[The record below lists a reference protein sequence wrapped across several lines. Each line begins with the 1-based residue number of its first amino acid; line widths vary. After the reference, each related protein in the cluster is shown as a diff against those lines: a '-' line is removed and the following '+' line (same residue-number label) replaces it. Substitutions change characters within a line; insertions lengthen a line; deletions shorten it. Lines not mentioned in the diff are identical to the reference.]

1 MSVVT
6 VGESPLF
13 FMLSDDEGAA
23 VLAFTLNAR
32 VCTDD
37 TDREA
42 AAVDALWKVAVAVAA
57 RAACIIATPVVG

>member
-1 MSVVT
+1 M
-6 VGESPLF
+6 F
-13 FMLSDDEGAA
+13 SDDEGAA

-37 TDREA
+37 ADREA
-42 AAVDALWKVAVAVAA
+42 AAVDALRKVAVAVAA